1 MINTTNTTTKY
12 NGGYRGLKKSLVNTT
27 KAIENHVFF
36 KNLPEIFQRKPDLAD
51 DNQDST
57 RMLPEPTNCQ
67 NTKTNTND
75 CCKTPEPLES
85 LTNHLFIKALPKPTR
100 VLPHWYNCSYGPSLN
115 LPTRIKVRVR

>member
-36 KNLPEIFQRKPDLAD
+36 KILPEIFQRKPDLAD

-57 RMLPEPTNCQ
+57 RMLPEPTV
-67 NTKTNTND
+67 KT
-75 CCKTPEPLES
+75 
-85 LTNHLFIKALPKPTR
+85 PKPTSMT
-100 VLPHWYNCSYGPSLN
+100 VAKHQSHW
-115 LPTRIKVRVR
+115 RA